1 MVLTHPHASIG
12 AMAAQ
17 IAGYTDTQNL
27 DGFLF
32 TSKYNK
38 IPKSPAALRHTSNMS
53 LLAITNLDK
62 ITQFEYRYAAVRKA
76 HDALLLFMVNTPGRY
91 TYRPALCPALRGQQ
105 KSPWLPFI
113 GQGPT
118 VDTQL
123 WHKGQKPLPGR
134 SSTSSAS
141 AVKPSVVP
149 KAGSLSPPFIG
160 TQPLP
165 AFLLQWTSDALGRS
179 TGSTKSIELSSYPY
193 ALLFASQDCVCRCET
208 PSQSNFS

>member
-1 MVLTHPHASIG
+1 MALTHPHASVG

-27 DGFLF
+27 DGILF

-38 IPKSPAALRHTSNMS
+38 IPKSPAALRHTSNRS
-53 LLAITNLDK
+53 RLAITNLDK

-105 KSPWLPFI
+105 KSPWIPFI
-113 GQGPT
+113 GQAPT
-118 VDTQL
+118 VDMQL

-134 SSTSSAS
+134 PSTSSAS
-141 AVKPSVVP
+141 AVKPCVVSKSREP
-149 KAGSLSPPFIG
+149 VSTFHWN
-160 TQPLP
+160 P
-165 AFLLQWTSDALGRS
+165 AAPSFSSSMDKRS
-179 TGSTKSIELSSYPY
+179 TWKVDKINEK
-193 ALLFASQDCVCRCET
+193 Q
-208 PSQSNFS
+208 

>member
-1 MVLTHPHASIG
+1 MALTHCPLRSR

-17 IAGYTDTQNL
+17 IAGYTDTRNL
-27 DGFLF
+27 DGILF

-105 KSPWLPFI
+105 KSPWIPFI
-113 GQGPT
+113 GQAPT
-118 VDTQL
+118 VDMQL

-149 KAGSLSPPFIG
+149 KSR
-160 TQPLP
+160 QPVSTFHWNP
-165 AFLLQWTSDALGRS
+165 AAPSFS
-179 TGSTKSIELSSYPY
+179 
-193 ALLFASQDCVCRCET
+193 FAMDKRCTWKVDRINEKH
-208 PSQSNFS
+208 